1 MPMTEPRPT
10 SGGDVTD
17 AQVDETV
24 KLAFEWGHLK
34 LVPRTGWLRG
44 GIERPESVAEHSL
57 RAAMLAWAIAAL
69 EGADTDRAATLALFH
84 DSQETRTGDVDYVG
98 RSYLRPAS
106 NRRITADQTE
116 ALPRALADLLRALVD
131 EYEGRT
137 SAEAECARDADKLEM
152 LLQALDYRQRGHT
165 SMEPFIE
172 TAIASLG
179 TRSGRRLAEAA
190 MRADP
195 AAWWRS
201 FQRPVANNDP
211 GDGGWR

>member
-10 SGGDVTD
+10 PIGDVTD
-17 AQVDETV
+17 AELDETV

-34 LVPRTGWLRG
+34 LVPRTGWLRA

-69 EGADTDRAATLALFH
+69 EGADPDRAATLALFH

-106 NRRITADQTE
+106 NQRITADQ
-116 ALPRALADLLRALVD
+116 A
-131 EYEGRT
+131 
-137 SAEAECARDADKLEM
+137 
-152 LLQALDYRQRGHT
+152 
-165 SMEPFIE
+165 EPFID
-172 TAIASLG
+172 TAIASLR
-179 TRSGRRLAEAA
+179 TPSGRRLAEAA

-201 FQRPVANNDP
+201 FQPPAANNDP
-211 GDGGWR
+211 GDSGKR